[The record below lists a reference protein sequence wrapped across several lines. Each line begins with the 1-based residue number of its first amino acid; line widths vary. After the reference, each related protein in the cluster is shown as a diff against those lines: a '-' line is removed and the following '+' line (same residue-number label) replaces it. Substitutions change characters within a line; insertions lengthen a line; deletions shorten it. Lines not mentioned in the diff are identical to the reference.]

1 MATRTS
7 PIYSA
12 TTCCSSG
19 AVGLPKLSRGC
30 TASAA
35 PYPVQSPT
43 RPSWRSGCT
52 LPIPPLPKSATRRQS
67 TIAHATRTTF
77 NTSSKLWQVT
87 RLGLSTFSRIGIALC
102 SPTQTVPTAPMDL
115 LGVRSKKTTKIFSH
129 LRRRSRVPG
138 RPAFILPHRRL
149 PAVSHPPNP
158 LRNVPLQHPR
168 AGRSRKIASRLRTA
182 AIPVP
187 RGACSATARANVV
200 VERPV

>member
-12 TTCCSSG
+12 MTCCSRFTPHLFVDRAARLASLT
-19 AVGLPKLSRGC
+19 ANPNDRQPKLSRGC

-35 PYPVQSPT
+35 TYLVQSPT
-43 RPSWRSGCT
+43 RSSW
-52 LPIPPLPKSATRRQS
+52 RQS

-87 RLGLSTFSRIGIALC
+87 RLGLSSFSCIGIALC
-102 SPTQTVPTAPMDL
+102 SLTQTAPTAPMDL

-129 LRRRSRVPG
+129 LRRCSRVPG
-138 RPAFILPHRRL
+138 CPAFILPHRRL
-149 PAVSHPPNP
+149 PAVSHPPHP

-182 AIPVP
+182 AIFVP
-187 RGACSATARANVV
+187 H
-200 VERPV
+200 RPMLLLNAWCNQAD